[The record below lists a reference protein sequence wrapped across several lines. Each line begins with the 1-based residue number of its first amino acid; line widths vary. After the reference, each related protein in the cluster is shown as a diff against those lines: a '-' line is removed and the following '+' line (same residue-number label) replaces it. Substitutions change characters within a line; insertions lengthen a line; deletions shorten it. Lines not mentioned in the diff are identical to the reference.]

1 MKKYKEKILNNLID
15 VYERSSLYKGTS
27 LNERN
32 ISFKFT
38 VKNIKDYF
46 DEDNYLKKEEIEQ
59 SAKELEGL
67 ELIKIIWGKGYE
79 DHLIKRVDLN
89 VNRIN
94 EAYKLLKRK
103 SKGNSEKECIN
114 LLKKYVEEGFVLGK
128 FSREMI
134 NKLEEKASI
143 KKYLDI
149 ENIEECKN
157 ILNALKN
164 VISQQEEIFKRNFS
178 IRIFNDSKRFEAI
191 EGKVLRILKDFT
203 SEETLTLEEFNI
215 FNNPSYVY
223 FKGNTR
229 LKLKNKVLDIVDLK
243 FGIGISSQDL
253 NEIREV
259 EINTSKIIT
268 IENLTTFNTF
278 NEDDFVCIY
287 LGGFHN
293 NARRELLKRIK
304 KDNGGKKFYHFGDID
319 CGGFK
324 ILKHLREKTSIDF
337 IPYNMN
343 LETLING
350 RSYCK
355 ELTQN
360 DKRVLEEML
369 KEESFKEFYDV
380 FEYMLKE
387 NIKLEQEHL
396 CYE

>member
-1 MKKYKEKILNNLID
+1 MKKYKEIILNSLID
-15 VYERSSLYKGTS
+15 VYERSSLYKGVS
-27 LNERN
+27 LNERK

-59 SAKELEGL
+59 SAKELERL

-79 DHLIKRVDLN
+79 DHLIKRVELN

-94 EAYKLLKRK
+94 ESYKLLKRK
-103 SKGNSEKECIN
+103 SKKNSEEECIN
-114 LLKKYVEEGFVLGK
+114 LLKKYVEEGFPLGK

-134 NKLEEKASI
+134 NKLEGKASI
-143 KKYLDI
+143 KRYLDI
-149 ENIEECKN
+149 ENIEECKD
-157 ILNALKN
+157 ILKALKN
-164 VISQQEEIFKRNFS
+164 VISQEEEIYKRNFS
-178 IRIFNDSKRFEAI
+178 IKVFSDSKRFESM

-203 SEETLTLEEFNI
+203 GEETLTLEEFNI
-215 FNNPSYVY
+215 LSNPSYVY

-253 NEIREV
+253 NEIREI

-304 KDNGGKKFYHFGDID
+304 KDNEAKQFYHFGDID

-324 ILKHLREKTSIDF
+324 ILKHLREKTSINF
-337 IPYNMN
+337 NPYNMN

-350 RSYCK
+350 RIYCK
-355 ELTQN
+355 QLTQN
-360 DKRVLEEML
+360 DKRMLKEML

-396 CYE
+396 SYE